1 VSVSE
6 FKTENNENNENENE
20 KNKKINHLDRCAFS
34 NPLSSSESRFAHIIF
49 SKKNILNSVLVASDT
64 VYYDLTN
71 KIAQNWG
78 IGLECRKKSASELY
92 KKYSNKPVKVAEL
105 KEEVEVY
112 MKEFDEKEIIEK
124 MEREKRGREPDED
137 GFVVVKQRYVC
148 IYLYIHKYIC
158 KYVYIIGC
166 V

>member
-1 VSVSE
+1 MSVSE

-20 KNKKINHLDRCAFS
+20 KNKKINYLDRCAFS

-49 SKKNILNSVLVASDT
+49 SKKNILNSILVASDT

-112 MKEFDEKEIIEK
+112 MKEFDEKEAIEK
-124 MEREKRGREPDED
+124 VEREKRSREPDDD
-137 GFVVVKQRYVC
+137 GFVVVKQRYVFVQFV
-148 IYLYIHKYIC
+148 YM
-158 KYVYIIGC
+158 YVFM
-166 V
+166 